1 MMKMSTKIFS
11 KLAVAFSKNFPNAY
25 ERFTLKHVRKHRDI
39 PETMLQ
45 KPLNECKV
53 ALLSTAGVHLKSDP
67 PFNVDNRNGDHSIR
81 TIPSDAEEEDIAVT
95 HIFYD
100 TRFAKTDPSIVFPL
114 KQLKELAKE
123 GVIAS
128 VSDTN
133 IGLNG
138 AILDT
143 ALAEQ
148 ESIPAATQS
157 LQNEDVDC
165 ALLVP
170 G

>member
-1 MMKMSTKIFS
+1 MKVSTKILS
-11 KLAVAFSKNFPNAY
+11 KLAVAFSSHFPQAY
-25 ERFTLKHVRKHRDI
+25 ERLTLKNVRKHQDL
-39 PETMLQ
+39 PGTMLK
-45 KPLNECKV
+45 KPLHECKV
-53 ALLSTAGVHLKSDP
+53 ALLSTAGVHLRSDV
-67 PFNVDNRNGDHSIR
+67 PFDVDNRAGDHSIR
-81 TIPSDAEEEDIAVT
+81 MIPSDAAEEDLTVT

-100 TRFAKTDPSIVFPL
+100 TTFAKTDPSIVFPL

-123 GVIAS
+123 GVIGS
-128 VSDTN
+128 VSDTS

-143 ALAEQ
+143 TLVER
-148 ESIPAATQS
+148 ESVPNAVQA
-157 LQNEDVDC
+157 LQNENVDC